1 MANREEFEK
10 GTPTNGYAV
19 GVIKSCSTLWPRTD
33 KADAVGL
40 SAKCQK
46 RTSG

>member
-10 GTPTNGYAV
+10 GHAANGYAV
-19 GVIKSCSTLWPRTD
+19 GVIKSRSTLWPRTD
-33 KADAVGL
+33 NADAVGL